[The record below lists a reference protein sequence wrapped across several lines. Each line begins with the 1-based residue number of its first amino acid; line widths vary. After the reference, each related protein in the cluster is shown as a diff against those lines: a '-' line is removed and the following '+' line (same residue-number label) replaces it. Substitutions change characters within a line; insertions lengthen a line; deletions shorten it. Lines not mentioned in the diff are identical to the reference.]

1 VTTQLVMTASMADNE
16 ETEIVAIPMFKSAP
30 DNV

>member
-1 VTTQLVMTASMADNE
+1 MTASMADNE